1 MTTKRKA
8 YTPVVQN
15 RNILKRQKIRDTRD
29 ITISWVRKEAENER
43 TVKREEWK
51 GESEEREKSEK
62 GRVCFLS
69 LPD

>member
-8 YTPVVQN
+8 YTPVFQN
-15 RNILKRQKIRDTRD
+15 RNILKRQKIRNA
-29 ITISWVRKEAENER
+29 IGVTISLTRKETENER
-43 TVKREEWK
+43 TVKREELK

-62 GRVCFLS
+62 GRVCFPS